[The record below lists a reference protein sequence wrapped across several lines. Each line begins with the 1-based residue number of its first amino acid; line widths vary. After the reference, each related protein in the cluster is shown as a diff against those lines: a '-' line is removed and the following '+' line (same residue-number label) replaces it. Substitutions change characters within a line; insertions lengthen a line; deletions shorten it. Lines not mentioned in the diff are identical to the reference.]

1 MSGRSDLVV
10 IDQTGALCS
19 VGLGVRQVYASVKAG
34 IGRVALSS
42 VHDRSVEPIRMSLVP
57 DDVLDPLPPEVE
69 SQSLTP
75 RYRRMIRLA
84 SPALREAAAGL
95 PEGQSPLPVFL
106 GLPEQHQGSTPHH
119 GTPDRTPIDG
129 PALIAAIAGSARVTV
144 DAKRSQVFPRG
155 RAAALLAL
163 DAGIR
168 HLMEGGATSVL
179 VGGVD
184 TFLDLRVLAEL
195 DFEQRILGAHVPDG
209 FIPGEG
215 AAFVRLTAVRA
226 AGRGQVVVLATGTAR
241 DPGHRYSEQPAR
253 GEGLAQA
260 LEKMV
265 AGLRDPPGVI
275 ETTYASFNG
284 ENWCAK
290 EWGVARLR
298 HSERFSVTGQLEHPA
313 DCYGDTGAAAGAL
326 LLALAGRALAGGD
339 RPGPALVFASSDR
352 EDRACALVNVLA

>member
-1 MSGRSDLVV
+1 MSERSDPVV
-10 IDQTGALCS
+10 IDGTGALCS

-34 IGRVALSS
+34 IARIAESS
-42 VHDRSVEPIRMSLVP
+42 VHDRSVEPIRLSLVP
-57 DDVLDPLPPEVE
+57 DDVLDSLPPELE

-84 SPALREAAAGL
+84 SPALRQAAAGL
-95 PEGQSPLPVFL
+95 PEGQNPLPVSPLPVFL
-106 GLPEQHQGSTPHH
+106 GLPEDHQGRKPTEGS
-119 GTPDRTPIDG
+119 
-129 PALIAAIAGSARVTV
+129 ALLAAIAGQAGVTV
-144 DAKRSQVFPRG
+144 DEKHSQVFPRG

-168 HLMEGGATSVL
+168 QLIEGRATSVL

-184 TFLDLRVLAEL
+184 SFLDLRTLAEL
-195 DFEQRILGAHVPDG
+195 DFEQRILGARSSDG

-215 AAFVRLTAVRA
+215 AAFVRLTAARA
-226 AGRGQVVVLATGTAR
+226 AARGQVVVLATGTAR
-241 DPGHRYSEQPAR
+241 DPGHLYSEQPGR

-260 LEKMV
+260 LAKMF
-265 AGLRDPPGVI
+265 AGLRAPAGPI

-298 HSERFSVTGQLEHPA
+298 HSERFSAAGPLEHPA

-326 LLALAGRALAGGD
+326 LLALAARALAGED
-339 RPGPALVFASSDR
+339 RVGPALVFASSDR
-352 EDRACALVNVLA
+352 EDRACALLNVLA